1 MSEAPAAKP
10 PLAMVIQ
17 SGAVDRVHYALLFA
31 AGAAAM
37 GRDVTLFFTMAGC
50 NVFEGVGALLPAE
63 DGTSAADYDAALAA
77 KGIAGFDELWES
89 LEALETRL
97 QACDTGLLAA
107 GVTAPEGVAVTGV
120 VGFLADV
127 GANAQIV
134 WV

>member
-1 MSEAPAAKP
+1 MSEASAAKP
-10 PLAMVIQ
+10 PLALVIQ

-50 NVFEGVGALLPAE
+50 KAFEGVGALLPAQ
-63 DGTSAADYDAALAA
+63 DGTSAAAYDSALVA

-89 LEALETRL
+89 LEALDAKF

-107 GVTAPEGVAVTGV
+107 DVKAPEGVAVTGV